1 MSKEMHCPERRES
14 LVEET
19 GFLPFFRNDIPG
31 FPAGACIAPGNANLK
46 NYRIEYETATLT
58 PGLRI

>member
-1 MSKEMHCPERRES
+1 MSKEMHCPERQES

-31 FPAGACIAPGNANLK
+31 FPAEHVSLPETQILK
-46 NYRIEYETATLT
+46 IT
-58 PGLRI
+58 G